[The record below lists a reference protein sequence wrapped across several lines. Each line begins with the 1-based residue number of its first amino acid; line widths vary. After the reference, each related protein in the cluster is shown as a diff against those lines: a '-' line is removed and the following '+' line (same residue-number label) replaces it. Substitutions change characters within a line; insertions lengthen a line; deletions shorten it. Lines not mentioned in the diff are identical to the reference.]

1 MSSPVHQKVFI
12 FDHFIM
18 SEKFKRYLQE
28 KAGISEEDFFVQA
41 GDLLTKTYKKGQF
54 LLHKGEICR
63 HAFFVEQGLLRSYT
77 IDDAGK
83 EHIVQFACENWFM
96 ADRSSAYFNQPSD
109 FFIDAV
115 EESTV
120 VFIDQHFTERAA
132 EMSPSFRIYNE
143 RLLQNHIRSLQQRVN
158 LLLGATAEARYLD
171 LINLYPDLTLRVPQ
185 WMIASYLG
193 ITPESLS
200 RVRKE
205 LANRHF
211 IQNRI

>member
-1 MSSPVHQKVFI
+1 MP
-12 FDHFIM
+12 
-18 SEKFKRYLQE
+18 EKFKKYLLE
-28 KAGISEEDFFVQA
+28 KAGISEEEFHLLA
-41 GDLLTKTYKKGQF
+41 GNLRKRTYKKGQF
-54 LLHKGEICR
+54 LLHKGEICL
-63 HAFFVEQGLLRSYT
+63 HAFFVEEGLLRSYT
-77 IDDAGK
+77 IDNAGK

-115 EESTV
+115 EDTV
-120 VFIDQHFTERAA
+120 VVLIDQDFITRAA
-132 EMSPSFRIYNE
+132 DMSHSFRLYNE
-143 RLLQNHIRSLQQRVN
+143 KLLQNHIRSLQQRVN

-171 LINLYPDLTLRVPQ
+171 FISLYPDLTLRVPQ

-205 LANRHF
+205 LASRHF
-211 IQNRI
+211 SRSGHIK